1 MGDIQPPAVLI
12 DKAKY
17 LNDKFY
23 LILNEIVKTYPS
35 SKFDPN
41 ANKAAFDANM
51 EKMKRLQNDYFLF
64 KNDVT
69 YASESILKKIVEG
82 DAEITLLE
90 NQNKI
95 LRFQLDNLK
104 SSTYS
109 AEGLFDDAQISRN
122 ELYVSNIIFFGVMCG
137 GGYMYY
143 KSMTD

>member
-69 YASESILKKIVEG
+69 YASESILKK
-82 DAEITLLE
+82 
-90 NQNKI
+90 
-95 LRFQLDNLK
+95 
-104 SSTYS
+104 
-109 AEGLFDDAQISRN
+109 
-122 ELYVSNIIFFGVMCG
+122 
-137 GGYMYY
+137 
-143 KSMTD
+143 